1 MSDIDKK
8 NENVTISHYYV
19 TYWVLIYYRKLDTQ
33 VLDIF

>member
-8 NENVTISHYYV
+8 NENATISHYV
-19 TYWVLIYYRKLDTQ
+19 TYLVLIYYRKLGTQ